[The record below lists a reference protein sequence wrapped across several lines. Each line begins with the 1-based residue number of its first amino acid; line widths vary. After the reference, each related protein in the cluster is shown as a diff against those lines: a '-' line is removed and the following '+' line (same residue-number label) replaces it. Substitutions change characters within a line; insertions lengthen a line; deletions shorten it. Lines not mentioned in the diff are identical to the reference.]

1 MVFAIVE
8 GDSLNNSNMEIDLNA
23 PSTSQQNT
31 TNENNMYGDDNSL
44 ASSANS
50 LQMSMLESKLES
62 EITKM
67 GKMMQDTISSLSEH
81 MDQKLAEINSKFN
94 NLVADI
100 TPKNSNDNS
109 SITRTNQCNEATVT
123 PTVACG
129 SSSSTYHPHFKLKP
143 QCFGGETDFDDF
155 LSQFEITCEI
165 NGWQYRE
172 KSLYL
177 ANCLTGEARSLL
189 SELDYDGRRDFDTL
203 VEKLANRF
211 GSVNRSEIFRTQLKS
226 RVRNK
231 GESIPELAQ
240 AVKKLVRQ
248 AYPGVNKD
256 VIETLSIDHFIDA
269 LRDSEIRLRVR
280 EFGPKTL
287 GDAERTALRLESH
300 KIADRQRSRNVSQ
313 IETDNKHE
321 KNDHHKGA
329 NDDFQTLQKSLDALT
344 SYVKDLAKQT
354 NKNQTKSMYSNGKQP
369 GNRNSK
375 KNVNFGRPYQNTHPR
390 MYASQQSSVSQ
401 PSDNDQRGQGNE
413 LYPNQMVQGPS
424 SGMNDHFRN
433 RQNSDRNFANTNTRN
448 GPSRFKNN
456 QGNWNRSVWGATTRR
471 Q

>member
-1 MVFAIVE
+1 ME
-8 GDSLNNSNMEIDLNA
+8 GNNLNNSNREKDLNA
-23 PSTSQQNT
+23 QSTSQQNT
-31 TNENNMYGDDNSL
+31 TNENSMYGDENSL

-67 GKMMQDTISSLSEH
+67 GTMMQNTISSLSEH

-94 NLVADI
+94 NLVADL
-100 TPKNSNDNS
+100 TPKNSNENS
-109 SITRTNQCNEATVT
+109 SITQSNQCNETTVT
-123 PTVACG
+123 PTVGSG
-129 SSSSTYHPHFKLKP
+129 SSSNTNHPNFKLKP
-143 QCFGGETDFDDF
+143 QCFSGETDFDDF

-211 GSVNRSEIFRTQLKS
+211 GSVNRSEIYRTQLKS

-280 EFGPKTL
+280 EIGPKTL
-287 GDAERTALRLESH
+287 GDAERAALRLESH

-313 IETDNKHE
+313 IETDKRHE
-321 KNDHHKGA
+321 KDDYNKGVNDA
-329 NDDFQTLQKSLDALT
+329 MLTLQKSMDALT

-354 NKNQTKSMYSNGKQP
+354 SQSRSKSTFSYEKQI

-375 KNVNFGRPYQNTHPR
+375 NNVNFGRPYPNNPPR
-390 MYASQQSSVSQ
+390 MLASQQNSFSQ
-401 PSDNDQRGQGNE
+401 PPVNNQQGRGNE
-413 LYPNQMVQGPS
+413 SYLDQLVQNPRSQGS
-424 SGMNDHFRN
+424 RSRMNDHFRN
-433 RQNSDRNFANTNTRN
+433 RQNSDRNFGNTNTRN
-448 GPSRFKNN
+448 VPTRFENN
-456 QGNWNRSVWGATTRR
+456 QGNWNRSIWGTTTRR
-471 Q
+471 R